1 MITPASVRNRP
12 LYSTVYGQ
20 KLSSPVGI
28 GVCVLGFGCFELSDK
43 EKR

>member
-12 LYSTVYGQ
+12 LYSPVCGQ
-20 KLSSPVGI
+20 QSSSPVGI
-28 GVCVLGFGCFELSDK
+28 GVRVLGFGCFELSVE